1 MIYPD
6 SIPLTIPE
14 AQTLLKGFI
23 CNEVIPEIT
32 QEEQVKI
39 QQALLLLTRES
50 EYQMIG
56 ICADSMAQALTT
68 LTHYLKSFQYS
79 INVEENALD
88 AMEGAVYLKF
98 NGRTK
103 GFYVSPYYDQY
114 RGVLISFQSTEENG
128 INGVYGHFPLD
139 LFNLIS

>member
-1 MIYPD
+1 MIDPD
-6 SIPLTIPE
+6 SISLTIPE
-14 AQTLLKGFI
+14 AQAILKGFI

-32 QEEQVKI
+32 PEEKVKTQE
-39 QQALLLLTRES
+39 ALLLLTRES

-68 LTHYLKSFQYS
+68 LTHYLKAFQYS
-79 INVEENALD
+79 INVEENSLD

-98 NGRTK
+98 NGRSQ

-114 RGVLISFQSTEENG
+114 RGVLISFQSTEENEV
-128 INGVYGHFPLD
+128 NGVYGHFPLD
-139 LFNLIS
+139 LFDSIA